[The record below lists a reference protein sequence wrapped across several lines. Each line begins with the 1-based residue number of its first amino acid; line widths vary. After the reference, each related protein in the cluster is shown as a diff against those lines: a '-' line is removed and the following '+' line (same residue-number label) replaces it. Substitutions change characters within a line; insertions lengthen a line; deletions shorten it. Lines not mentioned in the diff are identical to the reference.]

1 VNPATKVVLRY
12 VFPSEVEVAS
22 DVTIVRSDSHLPA
35 WLRDANPGG
44 WHPVEWDE
52 LLDGQLGPWAM
63 VVDCER
69 VISIAHTPVP
79 MTGEVAE
86 CGVWTEPGS
95 RSRGHATASA
105 SIWAEVLRPSGRR
118 LVYRT
123 TEDNL
128 SSRRVAERL
137 WLRLVSRIE
146 EPRNDHASNLH
157 PLSSVRQV
165 SE

>member
-1 VNPATKVVLRY
+1 MNPATKVVLRY
-12 VFPSEVEVAS
+12 IFPSEVEVAS

-44 WHPVEWDE
+44 WHPIEWDE
-52 LLDGQLGPWAM
+52 LLDGRLGPWAM

-79 MTGEVAE
+79 MTDEVAE
-86 CGVWTEPGS
+86 CGVWTKPGS
-95 RSRGHATASA
+95 RGRGHATASA
-105 SIWAEVLRPSGRR
+105 SMWAEVLRPSGRR

-137 WLRLVSRIE
+137 RLRLVSRTE
-146 EPRNDHASNLH
+146 EPRDDHVSNLH